1 MRFFYLCLIK
11 NSGLCFYILLDF
23 DYLCKNVPVCV
34 CFAYAA
40 SRIIMDVNDF
50 KIKWWQWMLYIVVS
64 AGLLYI
70 TRSWLMSLG
79 ILLLLILLDR
89 WAAEYE
95 RKKRGGDDDDIL
107 L

>member
-1 MRFFYLCLIK
+1 MFQYARFLRMRQY
-11 NSGLCFYILLDF
+11 
-23 DYLCKNVPVCV
+23 
-34 CFAYAA
+34 
-40 SRIIMDVNDF
+40 RITMDVNDF
-50 KIKWWQWMLYIVVS
+50 KIKWWQWLLYIVVS

-70 TRSWLMSLG
+70 TKSWLMSLG